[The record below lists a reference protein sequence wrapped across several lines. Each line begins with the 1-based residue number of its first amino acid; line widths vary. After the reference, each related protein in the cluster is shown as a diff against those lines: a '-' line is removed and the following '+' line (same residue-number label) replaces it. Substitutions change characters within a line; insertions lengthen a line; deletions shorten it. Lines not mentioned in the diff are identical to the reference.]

1 MVGER
6 DVLLDGRTRERSG
19 GHCKGCGFLKPLELE
34 LFSQSMVASGSHRHW
49 LGGWVGRREVG
60 RKRRRGERRKEK
72 LRERRKEEGQQL
84 TSCSDGTDGK
94 LSNVYCALQEKA
106 RDKGGRGEREREG
119 GEGGRGGR
127 EREREREGR
136 EGGREGGEG
145 GREGGKGGEQ
155 LTYIWCSQCQEHL
168 LHQNW

>member
-1 MVGER
+1 M
-6 DVLLDGRTRERSG
+6 
-19 GHCKGCGFLKPLELE
+19 
-34 LFSQSMVASGSHRHW
+34 
-49 LGGWVGRREVG
+49 G
-60 RKRRRGERRKEK
+60 RKRRRERRKEK

-106 RDKGGRGEREREG
+106 RDKGGRG
-119 GEGGRGGR
+119 
-127 EREREREGR
+127 
-136 EGGREGGEG
+136 